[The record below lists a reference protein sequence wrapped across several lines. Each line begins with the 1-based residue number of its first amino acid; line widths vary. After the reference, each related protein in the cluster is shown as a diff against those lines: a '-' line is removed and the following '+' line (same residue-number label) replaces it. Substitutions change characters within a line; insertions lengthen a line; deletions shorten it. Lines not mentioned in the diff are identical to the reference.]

1 MNRRLSAPD
10 PGFRSAC
17 VGQFLRL
24 LGGRTL
30 VIALV
35 ALISAAQAQKS
46 GTPLG
51 PQEREMIEAIRRGEV
66 KVTPELINLQKALHP
81 ELQSLSNEQI
91 RQLIEQKVKGEGEA
105 GLNDNK
111 ANDTPMPTTSDPA
124 EKATRVAQAAVE
136 SEAVASQRF
145 PLGLRHFGYDFFQN
159 NQNIPGMGSNMPA
172 LPEYIL
178 SPGDELQVST
188 WGRENQNQAI
198 TLNSEG
204 VFTYPPLQPMRLAGM
219 RFAQAQERIVAE
231 LQKIHGLQ
239 ASVTLGRLKSLRVFV
254 LGEVVNPGSFTIP
267 AGATVVTALFQS
279 GGIKDIGS
287 LRAIQ
292 VRRSGAVIA
301 TLDLYDMLLT
311 GNNKGDKQLISG
323 DVIFVPV
330 APIQIAVTGRVKRS
344 AIYEVKPGT
353 KVLQAL
359 ELAGGLAS
367 NAFKGR
373 MRLDRIESH
382 KRKVALDIAMEK
394 VGAGS
399 NVILQDGDILNVEE
413 VLSKEFDVVYL
424 KGNVNRPGRYEW
436 KKGMSIKDLI
446 PTAKELKSETY
457 FHYGHIKRPAEEDER
472 ALLLPFSLKD
482 VFEKGAIIPLEPR
495 DTIMVYSRYDIM
507 DQPMV
512 SVSGVVRKPG
522 RYVFVDNMRV
532 SDLVLAGGG
541 LTVEAYLPEAQIF
554 RILKVEQSDSLR
566 TKLIKVNLTGIIEN
580 PGDENNL
587 ELSPFDSLIVFPR
600 SNFILPKK
608 VTIYGAVKQEGEF
621 ELTEDMTVNDLI
633 SQASGLSQNS
643 YKITVEVVRR
653 QIYGDSVARREVKQV
668 NLKNIES
675 GREQFH
681 LQDGDGV
688 YVREVVNSRARSNV
702 WMMGEFAFPGRY
714 EFATGEKLSS
724 VIRRAGGF
732 GPQAYLRGAV
742 FIRKSVKE
750 QQLRHVE
757 EIARRLESQMQIMLE
772 RTTDEKDRV
781 GIRAAIEQ
789 RKGVLEDIRNAP
801 YLGRV
806 IIMLDD
812 TRDLEG
818 TEWDVGLENGDSLW
832 VGSRPNTV
840 SILGE
845 VYSPTNVIFTSKT
858 NTVGECLA
866 KAGGVSEYGDYS
878 NTYYVSPDG
887 SIATPRN
894 SEWYQ
899 RYSWR
904 SVEPGGSIIVPPK
917 GPKKDYL
924 ELVLK
929 TTQVIYNLAVA
940 VGVVRQLF
948 YQ

>member
-1 MNRRLSAPD
+1 MALLM
-10 PGFRSAC
+10 
-17 VGQFLRL
+17 GQF
-24 LGGRTL
+24 
-30 VIALV
+30 
-35 ALISAAQAQKS
+35 AAVPAQK
-46 GTPLG
+46 LG
-51 PQEREMIEAIRRGEV
+51 PQEREMIEAIRRGQIQI
-66 KVTPELINLQKALHP
+66 TPEFINLQKTLHP

-91 RQLIEQKVKGEGEA
+91 KQLIDQKVKGENADGAEEEEA
-105 GLNDNK
+105 RPPVK
-111 ANDTPMPTTSDPA
+111 ATKHDSADARA
-124 EKATRVAQAAVE
+124 EKATQAAQAA
-136 SEAVASQRF
+136 ADAQALASQRF
-145 PLGLRHFGYDFFQN
+145 PAGLRHFGYDFFQN
-159 NQNIPGMGSNMPA
+159 NQNAPGMGTSMPA

-178 SPGDELQVST
+178 SPGDELQVTT
-188 WGRENQNQAI
+188 WGRENQNQSV

-219 RFAQAQERIVAE
+219 RFAQAQERIIAE

-239 ASVTLGRLKSLRVFV
+239 ASVTLGRLKSLRIFV

-267 AGATVVTALFQS
+267 AGATVVSALFQS

-287 LRAIQ
+287 LRAVQ
-292 VRRSGAVIA
+292 LRRSGSVVA

-311 GNNKGDKQLISG
+311 GNNRSDKQLISG

-330 APIQIAVTGRVKRS
+330 APIQVAVTGKVKRP

-359 ELAGGLAS
+359 DLAGGLAS

-399 NVILQDGDILNVEE
+399 NVILQDGDMLNVEE
-413 VLSKEFDVVYL
+413 VLAKEFDVVYL

-436 KKGMSIKDLI
+436 KKGMTIKDIL
-446 PTAKELKSETY
+446 PSARDLKSET
-457 FHYGHIKRPAEEDER
+457 FFNYGHIKRPAEEDER

-482 VFEKGAIIPLEPR
+482 VFDKGTSVPLEPR
-495 DTIMVYSRYDIM
+495 DTVIVYSRYDIM

-512 SVSGVVRKPG
+512 AISGMVRKPG
-522 RYVFVDNMRV
+522 RYGFVENMRI

-541 LTVEAYLPEAQIF
+541 LTIDAYLPEAQLL
-554 RILKVEQSDSLR
+554 RVLKVEESDSLR
-566 TKLIKVNLTGIIEN
+566 ARLIKVNLTGVIEN
-580 PGDENNL
+580 PGDENNI
-587 ELSPFDSLIVFPR
+587 ELAPFDSLIVFPR
-600 SNFILPKK
+600 SNFILPKR
-608 VTIYGAVKQEGEF
+608 VTIYGAVKKEGEY
-621 ELTEDMTVNDLI
+621 ELSEGMSIKDLI
-633 SQASGLSQNS
+633 SQAQGLSQNS
-643 YKITVEVVRR
+643 YKLSVEVVRR
-653 QIYGDSVARREVKQV
+653 KVVGDSAVHREVKQ
-668 NLKNIES
+668 LSLRDMES
-675 GREQFH
+675 GRMQFD

-688 YVREVVNSRARSNV
+688 YVREVVNARERSNV
-702 WMMGEFAFPGRY
+702 WMMGEFSFPGRY
-714 EFATGEKLSS
+714 EFETGEKLSS

-732 GPQAYLRGAV
+732 RPQAYLRGAV

-757 EIARRLESQMQIMLE
+757 EIARRLENQMQIMLE
-772 RTTDEKDRV
+772 RTTDEKERI

-789 RKGVLEDIRNAP
+789 RKGVLDDIRNAP

-806 IIMLDD
+806 IIKLDEVQ
-812 TRDLEG
+812 DLAG
-818 TEWDVGLENGDSLW
+818 TEWDISVENGDSLW
-832 VGSRPNTV
+832 VGSIPNTV

-845 VYSPTNVIFTSKT
+845 VYSPTNVIYTSKT
-858 NTVGECLA
+858 NSIGECLA

-878 NTYYVSPDG
+878 NTYYVAPDG
-887 SIATPRN
+887 TVATPGN
-894 SEWYQ
+894 TAWYQ
-899 RYSWR
+899 RYAWR

-929 TTQVIYNLAVA
+929 TSQVVYNLAVS
-940 VGVVRQLF
+940 VGVVKTLF
-948 YQ
+948 WPDTK

>member
-1 MNRRLSAPD
+1 LTRILST
-10 PGFRSAC
+10 
-17 VGQFLRL
+17 FLAVL
-24 LGGRTL
+24 ALAFGL
-30 VIALV
+30 YPIAVL
-35 ALISAAQAQKS
+35 AQK
-46 GTPLG
+46 LG
-51 PQEREMIEAIRRGEV
+51 PQEREMIEAIRRGDIQI
-66 KVTPELINLQKALHP
+66 TPELINLQKTLHP
-81 ELQSLSNEQI
+81 ELKSLSNEQI
-91 RQLIEQKVKGEGEA
+91 RKIIDQKVKGGGEGGFEEA
-105 GLNDNK
+105 DNQTEARPNKRDSIAKPESMDDK
-111 ANDTPMPTTSDPA
+111 AIRT
-124 EKATRVAQAAVE
+124 AQAAAD
-136 SEAVASQRF
+136 SEAVASERF
-145 PLGLRHFGYDFFQN
+145 PRGLKRFGYDFFQN
-159 NQNIPGMGSNMPA
+159 NQNAPGMGNNMPS

-188 WGRENQNQAI
+188 WGRENQNQAV

-219 RFAQAQERIVAE
+219 RFEQAQERIVSE

-239 ASVTLGRLKSLRVFV
+239 ASVTLGRLRSLRVFV
-254 LGEVVNPGSFTIP
+254 LGEVVNPGSFTVS
-267 AGATVVTALFQS
+267 AGATVISALFQS

-292 VRRSGAVIA
+292 VRRGSKVVA

-311 GNNKGDKQLISG
+311 GNNRSDKQLLSG

-330 APIQIAVTGRVKRS
+330 APIQIAVTGRVKRP

-359 ELAGGLAS
+359 DLAGGLAS

-394 VGAGS
+394 VSASS
-399 NVILQDGDILNVEE
+399 NVILQDGDMLNVEE

-436 KKGMSIKDLI
+436 KKGMTIKDVI
-446 PTAKELKSETY
+446 PSAKDLKSETY

-482 VFEKGAIIPLEPR
+482 VFEKGAVVPLEPR
-495 DTIMVYSRYDIM
+495 DTVMVYSRYDIM

-512 SVSGVVRKPG
+512 SVSGMVRKPG
-522 RYVFVDNMRV
+522 RYGFVDNMRV

-541 LTVEAYLPEAQIF
+541 LTIDAYLPEAQIF
-554 RILKVEQSDSLR
+554 RILKVEESDSLR

-580 PGDENNL
+580 PGDENNF
-587 ELSPFDSLIVFPR
+587 ELAPFDSLVVFPR

-608 VTIYGAVKQEGEF
+608 VTIYGAVKKEGEF
-621 ELTEDMTVNDLI
+621 ELTGDMTIKDVI
-633 SQASGLSQNS
+633 SQAQGLSQNS
-643 YKITVEVVRR
+643 YKVSVEVVRR
-653 QIYGDSVARREVKQV
+653 SVQNDSIVQRVVQKVSLRD
-668 NLKNIES
+668 IES
-675 GREQFH
+675 GRTQFN
-681 LQDGDGV
+681 LQDGDGI
-688 YVREVVNSRARSNV
+688 YVREVVNSRLRSNV

-714 EFATGEKLSS
+714 EYATGEKLSS

-757 EIARRLESQMQIMLE
+757 EIGRRLENQMQIMLE
-772 RTTDEKDRV
+772 RTTDEKERI

-789 RKGVLEDIRNAP
+789 RKGVLDDIRNAP

-806 IIMLDD
+806 IIRLDED
-812 TRDLEG
+812 KDIAG
-818 TEWDVGLENGDSLW
+818 TEWDVTLENGDSLW
-832 VGSRPNTV
+832 VGSMPNTV

-845 VYSPTNVIFTSKT
+845 VYSPTNVIYTSGT
-858 NTVGECLA
+858 NTIGECMG

-887 SIATPRN
+887 TISTPSN
-894 SEWYQ
+894 TPWYQ
-899 RYSWR
+899 AYSWR

-924 ELVLK
+924 DVILK

-940 VGVVRQLF
+940 VGVVRTLF
-948 YQ
+948 